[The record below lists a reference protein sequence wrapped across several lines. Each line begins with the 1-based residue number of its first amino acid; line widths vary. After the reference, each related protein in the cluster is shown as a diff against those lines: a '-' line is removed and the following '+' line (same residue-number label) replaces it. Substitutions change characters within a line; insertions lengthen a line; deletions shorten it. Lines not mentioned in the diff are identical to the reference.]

1 MSAIA
6 INWRMMKI
14 MKTSEEEIAEMRD
27 DLSRIKTA
35 CRLCMIGETSEQECI
50 REVYKLA
57 MKHAHGHYPK

>member
-1 MSAIA
+1 
-6 INWRMMKI
+6 